1 MNAAAGCAPESAADA
16 RRRALLEAALA
27 VFARHGY
34 KKASMDEV
42 AHAAGVSRQGLY
54 LHFQSKEDLFRAAVA
69 HALQRSQAAVAAV
82 VEAPAGSVEDKLV
95 GAFDEWVGQFVDA
108 VGADVDDLVDACR
121 VLLGPVVEE
130 HAAQFAAR
138 IATLLD
144 SSGVAA
150 AYAPLDITAQQLA
163 TLLCATADG
172 LKAKRTTRQAFVDG
186 MRVAV
191 RALCGPM
198 VHRR

>member
-1 MNAAAGCAPESAADA
+1 MNAALGSSPESAVDA
-16 RRRALLEAALA
+16 RRRAVLEAALA

-54 LHFQSKEDLFRAAVA
+54 LHFPSKEDLFRATVA

-82 VEAPAGSVEDKLV
+82 VDAADGSVEDKLV
-95 GAFDEWVGQFVDA
+95 GAFDQWVGQFVEA

-121 VLLGPVVEE
+121 ALLGPVVEE
-130 HAAQFAAR
+130 HEAQFAAR
-138 IATLLD
+138 IAALLE
-144 SSGVAA
+144 SGGVAA
-150 AYAPLDITAQQLA
+150 TYAPLDLTAKQLA
-163 TLLCATADG
+163 ALLCATAEG

-186 MRVAV
+186 MRIAV
-191 RALCGPM
+191 RALCGPA
-198 VHRR
+198 VRRR